1 MALNLQQSFDLH
13 AKALQFRVKRA
24 EVISSNLA
32 NVNTPGYLAKDLDFG
47 SVLQQLNK
55 PDTLNHDF
63 SEAYRYRVP
72 QQNASD
78 GNTVEL
84 GVEQAAFAENKMDFQ
99 MSLTFL
105 NMKLSGIKKVL
116 KDG

>member
-1 MALNLQQSFDLH
+1 MALNIQQSFDIH

-47 SVLQQLNK
+47 AVLKQLDK
-55 PDTLNHDF
+55 PEALQNDLTD
-63 SEAYRYRVP
+63 AYRYRIP

>member
-1 MALNLQQSFDLH
+1 MSLDIQQSFDVH
-13 AKALQFRVKRA
+13 AKALKYRVQRA
-24 EVISSNLA
+24 EVIAGNLA
-32 NVNTPGYLAKDLDFG
+32 NVNTPGYLAKDLDFQ
-47 SVLQQLNK
+47 SVLQQLDK
-55 PDTLNHDF
+55 PEAFRDDLSN
-63 SEAYRYRVP
+63 AYRYRIP

-116 KDG
+116 KDA